1 MKGIDQGYGRKN
13 RERMEGDREWV
24 TERGCRGDQAAKA
37 EIRKSDLMSTRCGR
51 NERNS
56 GFTRLG

>member
-1 MKGIDQGYGRKN
+1 MEEKN